1 MTDNRQDEPKSSH
14 WAPGQLSEAS
24 PLPHTTDMKEQGG
37 AGDGMVHSSNG
48 IPFRQSEE
56 RAYGAR
62 ALQESHPTSKENGI
76 NGEMPSGD
84 SETAEEVSA
93 RIVQVVTA
101 DAVAVLRGEQEKEV
115 QLKGPPR
122 DLPLAVED
130 TTNLPPSPPPSPASE
145 QMGTVEEEEKDKGPL
160 PEKEEEKAQGGENK
174 PTESSIMGLSKVQS
188 DSDSDVTQ
196 HHEENVVCEISDDK
210 NIAKRESESSAVML
224 PSLPGE
230 DVLSASKTGAQGQ
243 LDSLPYSVEAVD
255 TVEDISLTKTK
266 TEEKTKQDTME
277 SGAIEQDRKKSEK
290 QDEKLP
296 SALQMSST
304 DTVTFSTPHVYAF
317 SVEPCTPT
325 SPEADQHDFSKAEA
339 ENKDNLSTDHS
350 TNVNENIFSSFP
362 SSQMETS
369 LQHSLVLDKEQ
380 TVKDELCSHTPLPV
394 TEPFG
399 KDIISITK
407 PDISETTKDSASDSY
422 HGELAHPDA
431 DTISL
436 TGVQKQE
443 DITSSMASSVL
454 DKNSDKHIEES
465 GDSHSKSDLLGQ
477 TDIPTKQDENITSKS
492 VDNTEQLKD
501 ISNKESSIKHSTS
514 SQDELI
520 SSKVTGHLEMHDE
533 KQIDMSLLRSTESF
547 VHDKKES
554 VLESHKENVLPEVQ
568 TDSKDVDDHK
578 MKLDEDK
585 SGMSTYFETSALKE
599 ETLESNVQKSSDY
612 YELTDVKEPPYEACS
627 IPHIAK
633 GDDDEEEEEEEEY
646 EDLPPIPV
654 EKTTASAHDVGYSTL
669 TSKKL
674 QSNLLPGD
682 RLFTIDPNIYSD
694 KSEFLSKNKD
704 DLTLSRSLGLGG
716 RSAIEQRSMSI
727 NLPMSCLDS
736 IALGFTYARA
746 HDLSPLATDI
756 LSNTSGSFDEGDE
769 PDLPATTPTLEKAPS
784 FPEDPEKEGDDED
797 KKETVKD
804 IGKERFELEPLCE
817 SPYPASEYYKNGTIM
832 APDLPEMLDLTG
844 PRSRLDSGSAESDA
858 ARRKSSSSE
867 IFIDESNVSQQE
879 SMIEGSHLLVKTD
892 SQQEELGY
900 CVFNKYTVPMP
911 SPVQDGAN
919 LSGGM
924 TTLYEGLA
932 VDPSIFEVK
941 LAAAQ
946 KLDKERQDSAS
957 DTVAIGWES
966 ESEKNLCETELDTV
980 VEKGK
985 EPIDLK
991 ENQVT
996 SEEKTQLDSAEAVS
1010 VESKDSF
1017 SETSVEKDSEE
1028 VITGDKL
1035 SVNDTKEESTTKVS
1049 EIDTLPIAA
1058 SDISETE
1065 QTKLST
1071 EETFSH
1077 QQVTESAKV
1086 EPQGQKEPETENET
1100 KTQETKES
1108 DSTLVKIEG
1117 EEDVSQVKEVSKLS
1131 EVDLKEKGA
1140 KPDLVHQ
1147 EAVDKEESYESSGE
1161 PEQAPDTSHESS
1173 KDVTTTDVQKPDI
1186 EDTTTTIT
1194 NEPSDNIVASTY
1206 DIEKKDTEEVE
1217 IEKVSAPQ
1225 EEQTVEAVMAMDEMD
1240 QEIQAVVDKV
1250 VIVDDKEDLEVE
1262 VIEEI
1267 SKDITQETPHHPEEE
1282 PVKEPSAEY
1291 LEEVTGTIES
1301 VVTVEDDFITV
1312 VQTATDEDETVP
1324 HNVRFAASE
1333 PSETEE
1339 KPLTE
1344 EEEEAEEA
1352 EEAEEVLEEES
1363 HEEPREGSPCM
1374 PASPEKETEYRTETQ
1389 DDYKDE
1395 TTIDDSVLD
1404 TDSIWVDTQDD
1415 DRSLMTEA
1423 IEPIPKEETVEREIQ
1438 KVPVERHRKD
1448 KPFKSGRGR
1457 NSTPERKISKRE
1469 PSATSRDEVR
1479 RKKAVL
1485 KKAEIGKKSDAQ
1497 PHSPSRK
1504 VILKPAVKQSRPAHQ
1519 ACVRRKPAGGDS
1531 QQTPSGLRQSRERI
1545 TDGMTKSPEKRSS
1558 LPRPSSIHPT
1568 RKIIPIDKE
1577 ENSLSTSTSS
1587 MRRTTRSEP
1596 IWSRTGKSGTSTPTT
1611 PGSTAITPGTP
1622 PSYSSRTP
1630 GTPGTPSYSR
1640 TPRTPGTP
1648 KSAMYVASEK
1658 KIALLRTPPK
1668 SPGTLKQLR
1677 IMSQPLPDLKNIRSK
1692 IGSTDN
1698 IKYQPKGGQ
1707 IQIVTKKIDLSHITS
1722 KCGSL
1727 KNIRH
1732 RPGGGNIRIESVKLD
1747 FKEKAHAKVG
1757 SLDNA
1762 HHIPGGGH
1770 IKIDSQKLHF
1780 REQAKARVDH
1790 GAEIIT
1796 QSPGH
1801 SSVASPRRLSNVSS
1815 SGSINL
1821 LESPQLATLAEDVTA
1836 ALAKQGL

>member
-37 AGDGMVHSSNG
+37 AGEGMVHSSNG
-48 IPFRQSEE
+48 IPFRDTEG
-56 RAYGAR
+56 RAYGDR
-62 ALQESHPTSKENGI
+62 AHPESHPTSKENGI

-115 QLKGPPR
+115 QHKGPPGE
-122 DLPLAVED
+122 LPLAVED

-145 QMGTVEEEEKDKGPL
+145 QMGTVEEEERVKGPL
-160 PEKEEEKAQGGENK
+160 PENEEERTLGGESK
-174 PTESSIMGLSKVQS
+174 TSESSILGLSQVQS
-188 DSDSDVTQ
+188 DSGSDVTQ
-196 HHEENVVCEISDDK
+196 LQEENVVCKISDDK
-210 NIAKRESESSAVML
+210 NIPKLESESSAVVL

-230 DVLSASKTGAQGQ
+230 ASKTGAQGQ

-255 TVEDISLTKTK
+255 TVEDITRTKAK
-266 TEEKTKQDTME
+266 TEEKAKQDVME
-277 SGAIEQDRKKSEK
+277 SHERG
-290 QDEKLP
+290 DEKLP
-296 SALQMSST
+296 SALQMSSSDVMFT
-304 DTVTFSTPHVYAF
+304 APHVYSF

-325 SPEADQHDFSKAEA
+325 SPEAEHDFDRAES
-339 ENKDNLSTDHS
+339 KDNLSTDHP
-350 TNVNENIFSSFP
+350 TNENENIFSGFS
-362 SSQMETS
+362 SSQPEIS
-369 LQHSLVLDKEQ
+369 VQHSPLLDKE
-380 TVKDELCSHTPLPV
+380 TVKDELCSHVPLPV
-394 TEPFG
+394 TEA
-399 KDIISITK
+399 TK
-407 PDISETTKDSASDSY
+407 PDVADTTK
-422 HGELAHPDA
+422 GEA
-431 DTISL
+431 DTFGITS
-436 TGVQKQE
+436 VQKHE
-443 DITSSMASSVL
+443 DISSSVSSCE
-454 DKNSDKHIEES
+454 KWIEERD
-465 GDSHSKSDLLGQ
+465 DSHSKSDTLGQ
-477 TDIPTKQDENITSKS
+477 SGIPTKQEEIAASKS
-492 VDNTEQLKD
+492 DDNAQQLKD
-501 ISNKESSIKHSTS
+501 IANKESSIEDISS

-520 SSKVTGHLEMHDE
+520 SSRATGHLEMHDAE
-533 KQIDMSLLRSTESF
+533 KTDVSLVSST
-547 VHDKKES
+547 
-554 VLESHKENVLPEVQ
+554 VLESHKENVLPEVL
-568 TDSKDVDDHK
+568 TDSKSQDDHRI
-578 MKLDEDK
+578 KLEEDK
-585 SGMSTYFETSALKE
+585 SGMSTYFETSTLKE
-599 ETLESNVQKSSDY
+599 ETLESNLQKSSDY

-633 GDDDEEEEEEEEY
+633 GDDEEEEEDD
-646 EDLPPIPV
+646 EDLAPMPE
-654 EKTTASAHDVGYSTL
+654 EKNSSSAQNVGYSSL
-669 TSKKL
+669 TSTKL
-674 QSNLLPGD
+674 QSTIASGD

-756 LSNTSGSFDEGDE
+756 LSNTSGSLDEGDE
-769 PDLPATTPTLEKAPS
+769 CDLPATTPSLEKAPS
-784 FPEDPEKEGDDED
+784 FPEEQEQGEEGED
-797 KKETVKD
+797 QKETVKD
-804 IGKERFELEPLCE
+804 TGKERFELEPLCE
-817 SPYPASEYYKNGTIM
+817 SQYPAKEYYKNGTIM

-844 PRSRLDSGSAESDA
+844 PRSRLDSDSAESDA
-858 ARRKSSSSE
+858 ARRKSATSE
-867 IFIDESNVSQQE
+867 IIIDESNVSQPE
-879 SMIEGSHLLVKTD
+879 SITEGGNLLVKTD

-911 SPVQDGAN
+911 SPVQDSEN
-919 LSGGM
+919 VSGGM
-924 TTLYEGLA
+924 TSLYESLG
-932 VDPSIFEVK
+932 VDPSIMEVK
-941 LAAAQ
+941 LAAAE
-946 KLDKERQDSAS
+946 KFGKERLEGTS
-957 DTVAIGWES
+957 DIGWES
-966 ESEKNLCETELDTV
+966 ESDKKVCESKLDTL
-980 VEKGK
+980 VEKG
-985 EPIDLK
+985 EEHIDLK

-996 SEEKTQLDSAEAVS
+996 TEQKTQSDSIEAAS
-1010 VESKDSF
+1010 EKRKDSL
-1017 SETSVEKDSEE
+1017 SEKLGEKDNEQE
-1028 VITGDKL
+1028 VTEDKL
-1035 SVNDTKEESTTKVS
+1035 SVNVSKEESTTKLS
-1049 EIDTLPIAA
+1049 EIDTCSVTV
-1058 SDISETE
+1058 SDVSEME

-1077 QQVTESAKV
+1077 QQVTESTKA
-1086 EPQGQKEPETENET
+1086 ETEMQKEPQQENLT
-1100 KTQETKES
+1100 KAQETKES
-1108 DSTLVKIEG
+1108 DSKEAD
-1117 EEDVSQVKEVSKLS
+1117 EMVSQVKDISKIS
-1131 EVDLKEKGA
+1131 DIDLKEKGA

-1161 PEQAPDTSHESS
+1161 PEQTPDSSQEAP
-1173 KDVTTTDVQKPDI
+1173 KDVSTTHVKKPESEEIDMNI
-1186 EDTTTTIT
+1186 A
-1194 NEPSDNIVASTY
+1194 NEPTETIVTSTQE
-1206 DIEKKDTEEVE
+1206 IEEKETKEVTEEDQV
-1217 IEKVSAPQ
+1217 IKSQ
-1225 EEQTVEAVMAMDEMD
+1225 EEPTAEIVIAKDEME
-1240 QEIQAVVDKV
+1240 QEIQVVGNQNVVVDE
-1250 VIVDDKEDLEVE
+1250 KEDLEVE
-1262 VIEEI
+1262 VIEEC
-1267 SKDITQETPHHPEEE
+1267 SKDMTQEMSERSEEE
-1282 PVKEPSAEY
+1282 IVEESPEH
-1291 LEEVTGTIES
+1291 LEDTTGLIES
-1301 VVTVEDDFITV
+1301 VVTVEDDFIKV
-1312 VQTATDEDETVP
+1312 VQTATEEGETVT

-1333 PSETEE
+1333 PPETEE
-1339 KPLTE
+1339 RNMTE
-1344 EEEEAEEA
+1344 EEEEDEE
-1352 EEAEEVLEEES
+1352 EEEVIEEES
-1363 HEEPREGSPCM
+1363 QEGPREGSPCM
-1374 PASPEKETEYRTETQ
+1374 PASPEKETEYKTETQ

-1423 IEPIPKEETVEREIQ
+1423 IEPIPKEEKIEQEMQ
-1438 KVPVERHRKD
+1438 KIPVERHRKD

-1457 NSTPERKISKRE
+1457 ISTPERKITKRE

-1485 KKAEIGKKSDAQ
+1485 KKAEMGKKSEAQ

-1531 QQTPSGLRQSRERI
+1531 QQTPSAQRQSRDRI
-1545 TDGMTKSPEKRSS
+1545 TDGVSKSPEKRSS

-1568 RKIIPIDKE
+1568 RKIIPLDKE

-1587 MRRTTRSEP
+1587 VRRTTRSEP

-1622 PSYSSRTP
+1622 PSYASRTP

-1648 KSAMYVASEK
+1648 RSAMYVASEK
-1658 KIALLRTPPK
+1658 KVAILRTPPK
-1668 SPGTLKQLR
+1668 SPATLKQLR
-1677 IMSQPLPDLKNIRSK
+1677 LMNQPLPDLKNVRSK

-1707 IQIVTKKIDLSHITS
+1707 IQIVSKKIDLSHVTS

-1732 RPGGGNIRIESVKLD
+1732 RPGGGHIKIESVKLD

-1762 HHIPGGGH
+1762 HHIPGGGN
-1770 IKIDSQKLHF
+1770 IKIDSQKLNF

-1796 QSPGH
+1796 QSPGR
-1801 SSVASPRRLSNVSS
+1801 SSLASPRRLSNVSS